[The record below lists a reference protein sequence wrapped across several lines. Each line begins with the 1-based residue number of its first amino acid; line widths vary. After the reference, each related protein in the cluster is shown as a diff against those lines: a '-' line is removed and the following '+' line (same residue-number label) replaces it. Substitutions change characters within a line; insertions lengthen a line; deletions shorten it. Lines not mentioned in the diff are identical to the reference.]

1 MKRLSVSVGLV
12 IIVLSTFFYV
22 NRPSRHVMAES
33 ATVRIIETE
42 NGFEILRNGSPFYIK
57 GAGGKP
63 YLKELS
69 EAGGNTLR
77 VYDTTNTAAILDEA
91 QKYNIAVILDIWL
104 PKYQNNYNFYKDK
117 EYVKTMKEAVKKF
130 VNQHKNHPALLMWN
144 LGNELVYPLTLAEN
158 EFVETFNDMIDQIHK
173 DDPNHPVSTTVAG
186 ASRGQTLSIH
196 LNSPQLDLVGYN
208 IFGGLKN
215 LKRNQRQLSWVTNVM
230 PYYITEW
237 AGHGP
242 WELIKNTKWNAPLEL
257 TSSEKA
263 KVYKEKYKE
272 YIGVDKES
280 LGSIAFY
287 WGQKN
292 EGTPTWFNVFDE
304 KGRKSNVYYAL
315 KEVWREEE
323 VAEDAPE
330 VSQILLN
337 QKLDSDLQVYST
349 KDTLEAVLKLERPDS
364 NYIFKWEVLKEGLGF
379 GASSKR
385 KLNMLNGDTIAIH
398 RKERIQFQ
406 APKEEG
412 AYRLMAYVYDDN
424 QNFATANIPFF
435 IVKE

>member
-1 MKRLSVSVGLV
+1 MKRLSISILLV
-12 IIVLSTFFYV
+12 IMLLSTFLYI
-22 NRPSRHVMAES
+22 NRPSRHVMAEE

-42 NGFEILRNGSPFYIK
+42 KGYEIIRNGEPFYIK

-63 YLKELS
+63 FFKELS
-69 EAGGNTLR
+69 EAGANTLR
-77 VYDTTNTAAILDEA
+77 LYDTTNTAEILDEA

-104 PKYQNNYNFYKDK
+104 PQYGKGNNLYKDAQF
-117 EYVKTMKEAVKKF
+117 VKTMKAGVKKF
-130 VNQHKNHPALLMWN
+130 VDQHKGHPALLMWN
-144 LGNELVYPLTLAEN
+144 LGNELVYPVTLRDN
-158 EFVETFNDMIDQIHK
+158 EFIDTFNDMIDQIHE

-186 ASRGQTLSIH
+186 GSRGQTLSIH

-215 LKRNQRQLSWVTNVM
+215 IKRNQKQLSLVINVM

-242 WELIKNTKWNAPLEL
+242 WEHRNTQWSRLLEP
-257 TSSEKA
+257 TSAEKSEI
-263 KVYKEKYKE
+263 YKRKYE
-272 YIGVDKES
+272 TYIESDEES

-292 EGTPTWFNVFDE
+292 EGTPTWFNIIDE
-304 KGRKSNVYYAL
+304 EGRKSNVYYAL
-315 KEVWREEE
+315 KEVWSGEQFE
-323 VAEDAPE
+323 EDAPE